1 MTNICKYKIIQ
12 YLLCQQ
18 LTLIIKFAAPKGTS
32 VKESKSDPVLSPALF
47 SIKAHSAVFSNAW
60 KPLNQVL

>member
-18 LTLIIKFAAPKGTS
+18 LTLIINFAAPKGTS
-32 VKESKSDPVLSPALF
+32 VKASKSDPCVEPC
-47 SIKAHSAVFSNAW
+47 AV
-60 KPLNQVL
+60 

>member
-32 VKESKSDPVLSPALF
+32 VKESKSDPVLSLRCLVSRHTVQF
-47 SIKAHSAVFSNAW
+47 FLMHGS
-60 KPLNQVL
+60 L